1 MILSCL
7 ANGNSYLKRELT
19 ASSGLAVAAR
29 TRWFR
34 GVEKYIDDVYETAQE
49 KEKRRKVTINYFD
62 RIFYIIVFEVRSRDQ
77 SIESVDYIPYMRP
90 NWF

>member
-7 ANGNSYLKRELT
+7 ANGNSYRKRELT

-34 GVEKYIDDVYETAQE
+34 GAEGSRNETVHLLLIE
-49 KEKRRKVTINYFD
+49 LFTI
-62 RIFYIIVFEVRSRDQ
+62 ILLLC
-77 SIESVDYIPYMRP
+77 
-90 NWF
+90 